1 MKSFSNVLWA
11 TDGKSEDKLVIKRVL
26 AVIKKFN
33 SRLTLIHV
41 IEELPSELS
50 ILSGKRG
57 SEINKQRKELLKLQE
72 TKSRASLQKIA
83 ATLKIH
89 GGHGKRIYR
98 NYKYGASQ

>member
-11 TDGKSEDKLVIKRVL
+11 TDGKSEDKLVIQRVL

-50 ILSGKRG
+50 ILSGKFKVQLARFW
-57 SEINKQRKELLKLQE
+57 I
-72 TKSRASLQKIA
+72 
-83 ATLKIH
+83 
-89 GGHGKRIYR
+89 
-98 NYKYGASQ
+98 